1 MTDPRTTTPPSAFIT
16 AWLARLAASGMSGL
30 ALDVGAGSGR
40 HAIPAAAAG
49 FRVVAIDLQLD
60 RLRAAGATA
69 RAAGVELSLVCAD
82 LEVFPLPESRFQLIV
97 CTRYLDRPR
106 FPALL
111 RALAPGG
118 VLLYETFTEAQ
129 KRLGR
134 GPQSPEHLLKP
145 GELPQLVAG
154 LELLFSEEVQAP
166 EAVARVA
173 ARRRGGISG

>member
-1 MTDPRTTTPPSAFIT
+1 
-16 AWLARLAASGMSGL
+16 
-30 ALDVGAGSGR
+30 
-40 HAIPAAAAG
+40 
-49 FRVVAIDLQLD
+49 
-60 RLRAAGATA
+60 
-69 RAAGVELSLVCAD
+69 
-82 LEVFPLPESRFQLIV
+82 
-97 CTRYLDRPR
+97 
-106 FPALL
+106 
-111 RALAPGG
+111 